1 MKTRASDREV
11 PPAEIQPRYPEGYWD
26 GGAEYLQ
33 LCSILQHNDDYLEFL
48 VRRVWKLDQTCRLA
62 EFGCGFGKMG
72 LQFMPLLAEGSTYT
86 GIDQS
91 STLVSKGR
99 QLWANTPWPA
109 EFHEGSIYETPFAD
123 QSFDVTMTHTVLMH
137 VPYPEKVL
145 QEMIRVTRPG
155 GMVIACEANRNAHT
169 AMLHIE
175 EVNHQETTPLGLFQS
190 MNRGIRERTGV
201 DHNIGAKL
209 PVLMHRAGLQQV
221 QIRVSDAARFLCP
234 PLDTDYKQTLF
245 KAICDEGYG
254 QPKPSD
260 EQRDRW
266 KANLMSYGISKQ
278 DAEAEI
284 IRELDEDF
292 LNKGQHYHTV
302 YVSLLTWSFG
312 VIQRAGRLPIEQK
325 R

>member
-1 MKTRASDREV
+1 MTIRASESEA
-11 PPAEIQPRYPEGYWD
+11 PPAELQQRYPEGYWD
-26 GGAEYLQ
+26 SSADYLQ
-33 LCSILQHNDDYLEFL
+33 LCRILQHNDDYLEFL
-48 VRRVWKLDQTCRLA
+48 VTRVWKLDQTCRLA

-72 LQFMPLLAEGSTYT
+72 LQLMPLLAQGSMYT
-86 GIDQS
+86 GIDKS

-99 QLWANTPWPA
+99 QLWANTPWQA
-109 EFHEGSIYETPFAD
+109 EFHEGSIYETPFTD

-137 VPYPEKVL
+137 VPNPEKVL

-155 GMVIACEANRNAHT
+155 GLVIACEANRNAHT

-175 EVNHQETTPLGLFQS
+175 EVNHQEMTPLGLFQTI
-190 MNRGIRERTGV
+190 NRGIRERTGV

-209 PVLMHRAGLQQV
+209 PVLMHRAGLKQV

-234 PLDTDYKQTLF
+234 PLDTDYKKKVF
-245 KAICDEGYG
+245 EAICDEGYG

-260 EQRDRW
+260 EQRERW
-266 KANLMSYGISKQ
+266 KANLMSYGISEQ

-284 IRELDEDF
+284 ARELDEDF
-292 LNKGQHYHTV
+292 LNKGQQYHTV

-312 VIQRAGRLPIEQK
+312 VV
-325 R
+325 